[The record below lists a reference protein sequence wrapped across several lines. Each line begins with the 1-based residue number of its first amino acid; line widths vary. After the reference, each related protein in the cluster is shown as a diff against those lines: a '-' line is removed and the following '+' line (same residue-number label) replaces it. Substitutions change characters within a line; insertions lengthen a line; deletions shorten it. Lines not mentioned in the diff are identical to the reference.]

1 MDWRSWFLIS
11 LSSQEDIDK
20 VKAEIEKRQN
30 EDLDES
36 DLQKLSSPLE
46 AI

>member
-1 MDWRSWFLIS
+1 MFQTALMFFF
-11 LSSQEDIDK
+11 SQEDIDK

-36 DLQKLSSPLE
+36 ELQKLQPPPE
-46 AI
+46 AV